1 MKVKDFIKIEQDVDV
16 FDNVCEELAIAFCG
30 AIKLTKEGKKKFADV
45 LEYDIDVRKSF
56 LADVAVIDIDY
67 DDWKDRLKKA
77 KEFFYSVAGY
87 CSEENYDKWF
97 IEV

>member
-1 MKVKDFIKIEQDVDV
+1 MKVKDFIKIEQDIDV

>member
-1 MKVKDFIKIEQDVDV
+1 MKVKDFIKIEQDTDV

-30 AIKLTKEGKKKFADV
+30 AIKLTREGKEKFADV

-67 DDWKDRLKKA
+67 DDWKERLKKA
-77 KEFFYSVAGY
+77 EEFFYSIAGY
-87 CSEENYDKWF
+87 CSEENYNKWF
-97 IEV
+97 IET

>member
-97 IEV
+97 IEA

>member
-97 IEV
+97 VEV

>member
-1 MKVKDFIKIEQDVDV
+1 MKVKDFIKIEQDIDV

-56 LADVAVIDIDY
+56 LADIAVIDIDY

-97 IEV
+97 IEA

>member
-1 MKVKDFIKIEQDVDV
+1 MKVKDFIKIEQDIDV

-97 IEV
+97 VEV